1 MVTIVFVMVS
11 INQIHVRWLRCGLIK
26 NVVIWFGF
34 VRCLCVYCSLHGFGL
49 RVPRVFGLSGNVLLM
64 EFVGENGWPAP
75 RLKDVELSKKSYER
89 VYLDLVRTL
98 REMYQRCR
106 LVHGDLSE
114 YNLLYHRKEVWMIDV
129 SQSVEIDH
137 PNALYFLRSDCKN
150 VSDYFSKC
158 VLAVR

>member
-1 MVTIVFVMVS
+1 M
-11 INQIHVRWLRCGLIK
+11 
-26 NVVIWFGF
+26 
-34 VRCLCVYCSLHGFGL
+34 
-49 RVPRVFGLSGNVLLM
+49 FGLSGNVLLM

-89 VYLDLVRTL
+89 VYLDRVRTL